1 MEILFLSLLVFAVFG
16 FSEFLH
22 ILRLKIIFPKRK
34 MYAHIVI
41 NLQKD
46 TAEKQL
52 LYACEQWL
60 WYGKNYADF
69 IVPNVSALDDESYEN
84 CKQIAQKYGVKF
96 PEKS

>member
-1 MEILFLSLLVFAVFG
+1 MEILFIILLIFGVFG

-22 ILRLKIIFPKRK
+22 ILRLKVIFPKRK
-34 MYAHIVI
+34 MYSHLVI
-41 NLQKD
+41 NLQNG

-52 LYACEQWL
+52 MYACEQML

-69 IVPNVSALDDESYEN
+69 IVPNVSALDDESYKN
-84 CKQIAQKYGVKF
+84 CKEIAQKYGVKF